1 MKKLLS
7 AVLLLAAGAANAGTI
22 ELVKNGSFEKNG
34 VAANTWNIQ
43 STLDSWT
50 VGAKGAEVRN
60 NVAGAAQNG
69 SNYLELD
76 TDGNSWI
83 SQAFDTVNGA
93 EYKLS
98 FYYAPRENT
107 YASSNG
113 IDVFWNGVLVKQL
126 AQNNLT
132 SATNWAKFD
141 LSLFA
146 VGNLSTLQF
155 KAAGT
160 SDGYG
165 GSLDNVS
172 LTTQVPE
179 PGTLASIL
187 LGLGMLGFT
196 LRRRQQ

>member
-1 MKKLLS
+1 MKKII
-7 AVLLLAAGAANAGTI
+7 AAMLLLAAGAAHAGVI

-34 VAANTWNIQ
+34 VAANSWNIKYA
-43 STLDSWT
+43 LDGWT
-50 VGAKGAEVRN
+50 VGANGAEVRN

-76 TDGNSWI
+76 TTGNSWI
-83 SQAFDTVNGA
+83 SQSFDTSKGA

-98 FYYAPRENT
+98 FYYAAREQT
-107 YASSNG
+107 GAATNG
-113 IDVFWNGVLVKQL
+113 IDVFWNGQLVKQL
-126 AQNNLT
+126 AQNNY
-132 SATNWAKFD
+132 SNATNWIKYD
-141 LSLFA
+141 LSLFG
-146 VGNLSTLQF
+146 VGSLSKLEF

-160 SDGYG
+160 SDSLG

-172 LTTQVPE
+172 LTTNVPE
-179 PGTLASIL
+179 PGTLASLL